1 MTAEELFFRVSKIQR
16 LAIVIAVAALL
27 LVAFYFL
34 VISDNLSV
42 ISSLEQ
48 QIARIKTDIIN
59 QENIEKQGPQLKAR
73 IQELKDKL
81 ETMVASL
88 PEKQEIEQLLQTVT
102 QLLSETHLISKKFVP
117 GAEQVDTE
125 LYYAK
130 IPISLS
136 TTGDYQKQGAFLAG
150 LNDLPRIVNVPSISL
165 RRASGL
171 SPRETELASK
181 LDLIH
186 LEADISGETYRR
198 LTPEEIKRVQEQ
210 KAAKPGARRPPPRKG
225 AGAD

>member
-42 ISSLEQ
+42 INSLEQ

-136 TTGDYQKQGAFLAG
+136 TTGDYQKQGAFLA
-150 LNDLPRIVNVPSISL
+150 
-165 RRASGL
+165 
-171 SPRETELASK
+171 
-181 LDLIH
+181 
-186 LEADISGETYRR
+186 
-198 LTPEEIKRVQEQ
+198 
-210 KAAKPGARRPPPRKG
+210 
-225 AGAD
+225 